1 MLEQLKEKW
10 ELIKNNLKEEYDI
23 TSVSF
28 DTWIKPLE
36 LAAVEGG
43 KWSKSPSETPMINL

>member
-36 LAAVEGG
+36 LAAVEGEVV
-43 KWSKSPSETPMINL
+43 KVLRRRRQ